1 MKARVQPQSDGDSL
15 SLDMRFW
22 SSWCTERP
30 PYLDPLR
37 DPSDKILAPDNPLQ
51 IIFRIIRPLVRS
63 LVGSETSQTG
73 GKVGEAVRGLLGRG
87 NTTGEAPR

>member
-1 MKARVQPQSDGDSL
+1 MIIITIIIMIMVIKIIIT
-15 SLDMRFW
+15 MTRFW

-51 IIFRIIRPLVRS
+51 IIFRIIRW
-63 LVGSETSQTG
+63 
-73 GKVGEAVRGLLGRG
+73 LLRL
-87 NTTGEAPR
+87 